1 MKNFMRM
8 KTKRTIGVALAMTLV
23 GSVSYWLG
31 YENGRSSAGRRLHQ
45 VSAVKKIGLGFRE
58 YHNDIGRFT
67 ATGGVPASKK
77 STEER

>member
-1 MKNFMRM
+1 M
-8 KTKRTIGVALAMTLV
+8 KTKRIIAIALVITVVA
-23 GSVSYWLG
+23 SVSYWLG
-31 YENGRSSAGRRLHQ
+31 YENGSNSAGQRLNR
-45 VSAVKKIGLGFRE
+45 VGAVKKIGLGFRE